1 MLVLFRSIDFTP
13 MQNEARHLFKVAFSP
28 LEEASTSKSNKI
40 IQSSNKM
47 YRVDRRSLSPQDKK
61 TTRQTKNYLKIL
73 PAKGVVRSRKEA
85 QGFGQLF
92 VREVC

>member
-1 MLVLFRSIDFTP
+1 MLVLLRSIDFTP
-13 MQNEARHLFKVAFSP
+13 MQMRPAISTKAFSP
-28 LEEASTSKSNKI
+28 LEEESTSKSNKI
-40 IQSSNKM
+40 IKSSNKM

-61 TTRQTKNYLKIL
+61 TTRQTKNCLKIL

-92 VREVC
+92 CL